1 MTQNDMTL
9 NQVTRR
15 DKKRAQQ
22 INTFNYGVLTAVGD
36 RETKVRV
43 RVPGINAEGEEVVLE
58 TFTTIT
64 AISIALAFGLRR
76 KKV

>member
-1 MTQNDMTL
+1 M
-9 NQVTRR
+9 TRR
-15 DKKRAQQ
+15 KQS
-22 INTFNYGVLTAVGD
+22 FSAVD
-36 RETKVRV
+36 REGTIIYHGLQETKVHV
-43 RVPGINAEGEEVVLE
+43 RVPGINAEGEEVMLE